1 MEKLGEII
9 FYTIDKSIRS
19 YRIYAQKQLRSK
31 GFKMTIDQW
40 LIIRCIMENPNI
52 SQQEMGEIVFKD
64 NASVTRMIELLV
76 KGGYLSRKPHPR
88 DRRRVELTVTRQGKK
103 VLEEMQAVVVRNRQ
117 HALAGITPEEIQMAN
132 KVLGKIIANC
142 QPEPNP

>member
-9 FYTIDKSIRS
+9 FYTMDKSIRS
-19 YRIYAQKQLRSK
+19 YRIFAQKQLRSK

-40 LIIRCIMENPNI
+40 LIIRCIMENPHI

-76 KGGYLSRKPHPR
+76 KAGHLNRKPHPK

-103 VLEEMQAVVVRNRQ
+103 ILDEMQSVVTRNRQ
-117 HALAGITPEEIQMAN
+117 QALTGITTEEIQMVN
-132 KVLGKIIANC
+132 KVLGKIISNC
-142 QPEPNP
+142 QTEPNP

>member
-40 LIIRCIMENPNI
+40 LIIRCIMENPHI

-76 KGGYLSRKPHPR
+76 KGGYLSRKPHAK
-88 DRRRVELTVTRQGKK
+88 DRRRVELTVTKQGKK
-103 VLEEMQAVVVRNRQ
+103 ILEEMQPVVMKNRQ
-117 HALAGITPEEIQMAN
+117 HALAGITPEEIQMVN
-132 KVLGKIIANC
+132 KVLGKLIANC
-142 QPEPNP
+142 QPESNP

>member
-19 YRIYAQKQLRSK
+19 YRIYAQKQLRSR

-76 KGGYLSRKPHPR
+76 KGGHLNRKPHPK

-103 VLEEMQAVVVRNRQ
+103 ILGEMQQVVTKNRQ
-117 HALAGITPEEIQMAN
+117 HALAGITPEEIQMVN
-132 KVLGKIIANC
+132 RVLGKIIANC